1 MTSMKT
7 IQSKQE
13 TNSSSQSSPLL
24 HPEYIRSATP
34 YVVEIPSSPSPTAS
48 EPLSK
53 TSAAGIIYEQ
63 VRSAPD
69 AHFTSANR
77 FALVPQHTFADV
89 DTDVQRA
96 ERSTE
101 KPRQQRVKQHTT
113 TVRHHV
119 HRRQRRVRQVRPA
132 IMQSQKRSTEAGPE
146 VKGGGHNLLPSVILY
161 LRYR

>member
-7 IQSKQE
+7 IQLKQE

-48 EPLSK
+48 EPPSK

-69 AHFTSANR
+69 AHFTSPSPSI
-77 FALVPQHTFADV
+77 LVPQHTSVDV
-89 DTDVQRA
+89 AADVQRA
-96 ERSTE
+96 ERSAE
-101 KPRQQRVKQHTT
+101 KPRQ
-113 TVRHHV
+113 
-119 HRRQRRVRQVRPA
+119 
-132 IMQSQKRSTEAGPE
+132 
-146 VKGGGHNLLPSVILY
+146 
-161 LRYR
+161 